1 MSDSTVT
8 VSIRSDGDAV
18 LVVIVGEIDLSNAE
32 TVSDSVA
39 GALSNFTMRA
49 VIDLSAVDYI
59 DSIGMRV
66 LFSLATRLETLQ
78 ISLKLIA
85 PLGSPAR
92 RVIEICSLDS
102 IVDVDP
108 PG

>member
-1 MSDSTVT
+1 MSDAGVD
-8 VSIRSDGDAV
+8 VRIRSDGDAV
-18 LVVIVGEIDLSNAE
+18 LVVIDGEIDLSNAE
-32 TVSDSVA
+32 VVA
-39 GALSNFTMRA
+39 DRITQALSNFTLKT
-49 VIDLSAVDYI
+49 VIDLSQVRYI

-66 LFSLATRLETLQ
+66 LFSLAARLETLQ
-78 ISLKLIA
+78 IGLKLVA
-85 PLGSPAR
+85 PIGSPAR